1 MSTSPYSATQLDAL
15 RELANIGSGTAGTAL
30 AQMLGRPVDISIP
43 AALAL
48 PLADAVDA
56 VGAAETPVTA
66 VLLPLQGDLDAV
78 VLLVFPVDDAERIC
92 VLLGVEPDSEIGL
105 SALGEVGNILGSSYV
120 GALAALTGLALEPE
134 PPQTAGDMLG
144 AIVASVLAARSQA
157 TDVAM
162 ILDSQLEVEGESCA
176 ISFLLLPAAGGVD
189 DLLVRMGVDT

>member
-1 MSTSPYSATQLDAL
+1 MSTSPYSAMQLDAL

-78 VLLVFPVDDAERIC
+78 VLLVFPVRDAERIC
-92 VLLGVEPDSEIGL
+92 VLLGVEPDSEIGR

-157 TDVAM
+157 TDVAL

-176 ISFLLLPAAGGVD
+176 ISFLLLPAVGGVD
-189 DLLVRMGVDT
+189 DLLVRMGVET

>member
-1 MSTSPYSATQLDAL
+1 MSTSPYSAMQLDAL

-78 VLLVFPVDDAERIC
+78 VLLVFPVQDAERIC
-92 VLLGVEPDSEIGL
+92 VLLGVEPDSEIGR

-157 TDVAM
+157 TDVAL

-189 DLLVRMGVDT
+189 DLLVRMGVET

>member
-1 MSTSPYSATQLDAL
+1 MSTSPYSAMQLDAL

-66 VLLPLQGDLDAV
+66 VLLPLRGDLDAV
-78 VLLVFPVDDAERIC
+78 VLLVFPARDAERIC

-157 TDVAM
+157 TDVAL
-162 ILDSQLEVEGESCA
+162 ILDSQLEVEGESCS

-189 DLLVRMGVDT
+189 DLLVRMGVET